1 MKYITKKFDSLHQY
15 ASYLNNAKRSALF
28 ELHDQEA
35 SKTGDKLFTMTES
48 YEEADNL
55 LRFGDRE
62 NLAKLQKMMTSS
74 KVTMKGTGE
83 QIKAETYRSFVG
95 YAPHVPSFISGQ
107 PKTMLRKQKIKTQ
120 NSKVLNIIYNPCA
133 SANVEADELLDA
145 SITVFDFINILEK
158 QGYKVNL
165 YTLIATK
172 KREETV
178 AMICKIK
185 ASDDYTDLAKT
196 VYPMVHPSFLRRHFF
211 RFIETNENIT
221 ERAFCSGYGVPVYN
235 ESDCKNLITQFGV
248 KCDYYISYY
257 EHQNQINKYKSA
269 TR

>member
-1 MKYITKKFDSLHQY
+1 MRYIIKKFYSLHQY

-35 SKTGDKLFTMTES
+35 SKTGDKFFTMTES
-48 YEEADNL
+48 YEEANDL

-62 NLAKLQKMMTSS
+62 NLSKLQKMMTS

-83 QIKAETYRSFVG
+83 QVKVETYRSFVG

-107 PKTMLRKQKIKTQ
+107 PKTMLRKKQIKTQ

-145 SITVFDFINILEK
+145 SIKVFDFINSLEK

-235 ESDCKNLITQFGV
+235 ESDCTELLKQLGV
-248 KCDYYISYY
+248 RSDYYISFY
-257 EHQNQINKYKSA
+257 EYIYQINKYKSA